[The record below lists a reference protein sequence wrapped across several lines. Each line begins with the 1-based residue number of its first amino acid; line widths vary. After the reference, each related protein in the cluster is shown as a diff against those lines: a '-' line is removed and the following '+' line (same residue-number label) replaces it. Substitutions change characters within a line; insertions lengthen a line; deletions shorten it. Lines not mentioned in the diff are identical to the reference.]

1 MSKKVIVDKEGL
13 ITYHKYVKEEYM
25 TEGDQAVNDMYAY
38 RNELMANEQIRKD
51 NEEVRKINE
60 DNRVNAEIERLSAE
74 QTRDANEKLRT
85 EHYNADVVAEKAR
98 VAKEN
103 ERITAEQQRVINEN
117 ARLGDEQIRVNQE
130 NRRLSNE
137 DNRNTSENIRQAN
150 ERARQTNDSKRTS
163 DVKTKITEVTQI
175 TNECNS
181 KVNQSIANI
190 NSCIDDLKGF
200 KNEHNASIEV
210 INNTNQEQNAR
221 INNIVKK
228 NKEQDIYI
236 NALLNEGKNKRITI
250 TEKSP
255 ELKLT
260 GNSEGFVTVDKMVG
274 DTLVN
279 IHPSQSYYFIY
290 DTSANEGLVTSSN
303 GINYVKAEFSST
315 LTSWFFIDLGN
326 LNMSMIKPNTKY
338 TIIFKKNIGVKI
350 VKFDNPSGTAT
361 ISNESTPNNNMAV
374 ITTTNFINLGVDT
387 TGVILYCEIDNNCL
401 KIDVEDVIILEGDYT
416 NKPTPSEY
424 FQGMQSSFENQLVTQ
439 EMVDSG
445 EELEEN
451 LGKYKCKVDVRGKNL
466 LNLNDYNY
474 TFGVDNIKCDNRKIT
489 GSFNK
494 RYSRLEY
501 KIPLDLVNMN
511 IGKYITGS
519 AKNYMISDS
528 QATPSYELSITY
540 KDNTKRYINLLTST
554 YQIKTDI
561 MEVTVR
567 LFANNSANDIIG
579 TFNFEDL
586 MLEIKDNV
594 AQASSYEPYYERT
607 KTVYLN
613 SPLLKDDTIEE
624 VDGKVNHVHKGEIK
638 IFNGAEKWNMTPPST
653 TYPNICVFM
662 MNDTV
667 SRTGNYIC
675 DKFPI
680 ATSNPSNAGVVST
693 DKEGVFIKGT
703 EIKIA
708 INTSKLS
715 TQDTEGFK
723 QWLQANPTTVIYE
736 LAEPYYET
744 IDTNKLLLEIPNN
757 ATLSVDSVIPPTTT
771 VTYTTDIPDV
781 YSLEETNINQYDLI
795 DVSLMATDE
804 IYMMLEPILNTTY
817 SVREKEVNKN
827 YAMINFYVKLVN
839 RGLKDVDKVPEWLRE
854 DVIKELNK

>member
-25 TEGDQAVNDMYAY
+25 AEGGQAVNDMYAY

-60 DNRVNAEIERLSAE
+60 DNRANAEIERLSAE
-74 QTRDANEKLRT
+74 QTRDANEKLRI

-117 ARLGDEQIRVNQE
+117 ARLGNEQIRVNQE

-181 KVNQSIANI
+181 NVNQSIANI

-210 INNTNQEQNAR
+210 INNTNQKQNAK

-279 IHPSQSYYFIY
+279 IHPSQSYGFIY
-290 DTSANEGLVTSSN
+290 DTSANEGLVTSSS
-303 GINYVKAEFSST
+303 GDNYVKAEFSSK
-315 LTSWFFIDLGN
+315 LTSWSFIDLGL

-338 TIIFKKNIGVKI
+338 TIIFKKSIGVKF
-350 VKFDNPSGTAT
+350 VKFDNPSATAT

-374 ITTTNFINLGVDT
+374 ITTTDFINLGVDT
-387 TGVILYCEIDNNCL
+387 TEILLYGEIDINTCL
-401 KIDVEDVIILEGDYT
+401 KIDVEDAIILEGDYT
-416 NKPTPSEY
+416 NKPIPSEY
-424 FQGMQSSFENQLVTQ
+424 FEGIQSSFENEIVTQ

-445 EELEEN
+445 EEPEEN
-451 LGKYKCKVDVRGKNL
+451 LGKYRVDAKVKGKNL
-466 LNLNDYNY
+466 FNDDSITIKSQSWNDTLVKLDTILYKNIPINMYESIIVSMKCSNANVKPKIIAHYSLLQDSATSHGDAYSLVSREGAMEYNLGYYIPRKYNY
-474 TFGVDNIKCDNRKIT
+474 VTITTGGYYPINEISPNEDVKFYNIQ
-489 GSFNK
+489 
-494 RYSRLEY
+494 LEE
-501 KIPLDLVNMN
+501 
-511 IGKYITGS
+511 GT
-519 AKNYMISDS
+519 
-528 QATPSYELSITY
+528 QATP
-540 KDNTKRYINLLTST
+540 
-554 YQIKTDI
+554 
-561 MEVTVR
+561 
-567 LFANNSANDIIG
+567 
-579 TFNFEDL
+579 
-586 MLEIKDNV
+586 
-594 AQASSYEPYYERT
+594 YEPYFSRT
-607 KTVYLN
+607 QTVYLN
-613 SPLLKDDTIEE
+613 TPL
-624 VDGKVNHVHKGEIK
+624 HKGNEIVCIDGELK
-638 IFNGAEKWNMTPPST
+638 HYHKMGEVVLDKNTKVTHNGDVGNVSEYLIGEEST
-653 TYPNICVFM
+653 LYDNSSYTNL
-662 MNDTV
+662 
-667 SRTGNYIC
+667 IC
-675 DKFPI
+675 DKFIVGQPTNNSQTMFLAGKI
-680 ATSNPSNAGVVST
+680 IRLRLITKDYPNSTAVVNYLSSNNVKVL
-693 DKEGVFIKGT
+693 F
-703 EIKIA
+703 
-708 INTSKLS
+708 KL
-715 TQDTEGFK
+715 K
-723 QWLQANPTTVIYE
+723 
-736 LAEPYYET
+736 EPYYET
-744 IDTNKLLLEIPNN
+744 IDTNKILLETPNN
-757 ATLSVDSVIPPTTT
+757 ATLSVDSIISPTTT

-781 YSLEETNINQYDLI
+781 YSLEETNIDQYDLI

-804 IYMMLEPILNTTY
+804 IYMMLEPILTTTY
-817 SVREKEVNKN
+817 SVRKKEVNKN

-839 RGLKDVDKVPEWLRE
+839 RGLKDVNKVPEWLRE